1 MVVSTVTDEPKD
13 KESRK
18 KMKQSLDGIVQKLEQ
33 SPTGSDSWKGSITS
47 NQEEWNRLKAQ
58 IAEKQ
63 KELKTLVTEKKA
75 GRVGV
80 SEFEKLSRELQDEL
94 TDLEFAVYN
103 LRLGTNVE
111 Q

>member
-1 MVVSTVTDEPKD
+1 MVVSTVTEEPKD
-13 KESRK
+13 NESRK
-18 KMKQSLDGIVQKLEQ
+18 KMKQSLDDIVEKLEQ
-33 SPTGSDSWKGSITS
+33 NPTASDSWKGSITS
-47 NQEEWNRLKAQ
+47 NQEEWDRLKAQ

-80 SEFEKLSRELQDEL
+80 SEFEERSRKLQDEL

-111 Q
+111 